1 MKHSYQFLCLL
12 LALLWTTAT
21 ASAVP
26 GRAEV
31 VKVVGTATVSKAAGG
46 SASITQ
52 GMVLGTGDTV
62 TTGANSTVDLNLGL
76 NGDFLRVDPDSSLK
90 IDNLDIANI
99 ADRTVTTQ
107 LNVNRGGIT
116 GNVVNKLTK
125 ASKYEIKSASGV
137 AGIRGT
143 VYSIKLNPNGTI
155 ARIVVTSGTV
165 TFIDRGVTI
174 TISALNGAKAY
185 QPAAAGTTPTQESV
199 RAATDAEKTDIAT
212 AVNNMGTGGGR
223 AALGGDVTVI
233 NNPADVSTSISP
245 VQPANN
251 PPQKKK

>member
-1 MKHSYQFLCLL
+1 M
-12 LALLWTTAT
+12 
-21 ASAVP
+21 
-26 GRAEV
+26 
-31 VKVVGTATVSKAAGG
+31 KVVGTATVSKATGG

-62 TTGANSTVDLNLGL
+62 TTGPASTVDLNLGL

-107 LNVNRGGIT
+107 LNVNRGAIT

-143 VYSIKLNPNGTI
+143 VYSVKTDASG
-155 ARIVVTSGTV
+155 RITSIICTSGTV
-165 TFIDRGVTI
+165 NFTQGGVTVTI
-174 TISALNGAKAY
+174 TAGQALT
-185 QPAAAGTTPTQESV
+185 PPPVGTALTQATV
-199 RAATDAEKTDIAT
+199 GAATQLEKNLVRQASTSLVMASSDL
-212 AVNNMGTGGGR
+212 VQDRVG
-223 AALGGDVTVI
+223 TVI
-233 NNPADVSTSISP
+233 NNPADVSTSIK
-245 VQPANN
+245 Q
-251 PPQKKK
+251 

>member
-1 MKHSYQFLCLL
+1 MKPALRLL
-12 LALLWTTAT
+12 LVLATLAWTASQ

-31 VKVVGTATVSKAAGG
+31 MKVVGTATVSKATGG

-62 TTGANSTVDLNLGL
+62 TTGPASTVDLNLGL

-107 LNVNRGGIT
+107 LNVNRGAIT

-143 VYSIKLNPNGTI
+143 VYSVKTDPSGRIT
-155 ARIVVTSGTV
+155 RIVCTSGTV
-165 TFIDRGVTI
+165 SFTQGGVTVTI
-174 TISALNGAKAY
+174 TAGQALTPPPVGTALTQTMVGLPTGEEQKRVEDVGIMLQATGLDRRDVRING
-185 QPAAAGTTPTQESV
+185 
-199 RAATDAEKTDIAT
+199 
-212 AVNNMGTGGGR
+212 
-223 AALGGDVTVI
+223 TVI
-233 NNPADVSTSISP
+233 NNPADVSIS
-245 VQPANN
+245 QN
-251 PPQKKK
+251 Q